1 MKTILL
7 FIILFTTP
15 LLFAQNTT
23 IVDYH
28 FEDALID
35 HGLDDNLD
43 GQVLTS
49 HIDTL
54 TVLDV
59 SGYDIFDLSGIEDF
73 SSLTYLNCGGN
84 QLTSLD
90 VSNNEQLV
98 QLYCGGNQLT
108 NLDVSNNTFLSSLG
122 CENNNLS
129 SINLGQANDLRWLYC
144 NYNFF
149 VYYIHLIYVCIT

>member
-1 MKTILL
+1 MKTTLLLILL
-7 FIILFTTP
+7 FISPILFS
-15 LLFAQNTT
+15 QNTA

-28 FEDALID
+28 FEEALID
-35 HGLDDNLD
+35 YGIDDNLD

-73 SSLTYLNCGGN
+73 SSLIYLNCSGN

-90 VSNNEQLV
+90 VSNNAQLT
-98 QLYCGGNQLT
+98 QLYCG
-108 NLDVSNNTFLSSLG
+108 
-122 CENNNLS
+122 
-129 SINLGQANDLRWLYC
+129 
-144 NYNFF
+144 
-149 VYYIHLIYVCIT
+149 